1 MIYILQKNLPNKK
14 KLSQALQEIF
24 GIGTYLAKHIC
35 FQLQVSQ
42 YTLVEELTNSQID
55 QLVRI
60 ITQYYITGPDS
71 KRLIDNDI
79 KRLTRI
85 GSYRGIR
92 HIQKLPLR
100 GQRTH

>member
-1 MIYILQKNLPNKK
+1 MIYILQKNLQNKK

-24 GIGTYLAKHIC
+24 GIGKFLSILIC
-35 FQLQVSQ
+35 DQLGVSQ
-42 YTLVEELTNSQID
+42 YTRVEELRGSQID

-60 ITQYYITGPDS
+60 ITQYSITGPHLQ
-71 KRLIDNDI
+71 RLITNDI

-85 GSYRGIR
+85 GAYRGIR
-92 HIQKLPLR
+92 HIQKLPVR